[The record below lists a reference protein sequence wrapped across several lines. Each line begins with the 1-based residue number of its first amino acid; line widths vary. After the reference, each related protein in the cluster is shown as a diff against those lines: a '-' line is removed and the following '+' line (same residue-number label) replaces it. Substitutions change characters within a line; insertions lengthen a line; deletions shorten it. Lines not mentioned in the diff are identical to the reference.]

1 MKTGNNCAPVV
12 ILLAFFFIPRG
23 INAQGLRTLQITN
36 FKAESRNGN
45 IGVTWKT
52 DNEQDLRQYE
62 IESSSDGRYYKNLGF
77 IPARNNITG
86 DLYEFENTVDYSDSV
101 FYRLKIVDVNGKWL
115 YTEPVFYKINKTTVF
130 FIYPSVNSS
139 HTIDVFLDDGFDFIE
154 VTSMNGAVL
163 LKQNLSG
170 KMGRIS
176 IPTSHDLSA
185 GVYVVQLKNDY
196 TTITQKIVIRVINNA
211 AQ

>member
-1 MKTGNNCAPVV
+1 MKTVYNCTT
-12 ILLAFFFIPRG
+12 ISLLLAFFFIPSS
-23 INAQGLRTLQITN
+23 INAQGLNTLQITN
-36 FKAESRNGN
+36 LKAESRNGN
-45 IGVTWKT
+45 VGITWKT
-52 DNEQDLRQYE
+52 DKETDLRQYE
-62 IESSSDGRYYKNLGF
+62 IESSSDGRYYKDLGF
-77 IPARNNITG
+77 IPARNNING
-86 DLYEFENTVDYSDSV
+86 DIYEFENTVDYTDSV

-115 YTEPVFYKINKTTVF
+115 YTQPVLYNINKTTTF
-130 FIYPSVNSS
+130 LIYPSVTSS
-139 HTIDVFLDDGFDFIE
+139 HTIDIFLDHGFDFIE

-196 TTITQKIVIRVINNA
+196 RTITQKIVI
-211 AQ
+211 Q